1 MSFSNSELTLY
12 AIGKSCTNGMNK
24 NTLNNY
30 FLLKVDL
37 KVVCFQVVDDG
48 LN

>member
-1 MSFSNSELTLY
+1 MRFSNSELTLY
-12 AIGKSCTNGMNK
+12 AIGKSSTNGMNK

-37 KVVCFQVVDDG
+37 NYFQVVDDG